1 MFVMTAAFMS
11 ILLLMVARH
20 HPPSR
25 RKIKKIWHG
34 HVYWE
39 QESNTT
45 LLRVPIYNKTL
56 SDLKSS
62 PTPEEDKTLS
72 DLKSSPTPE
81 EDKPKT
87 NSVKVDKIKLDINV
101 DENLVHIDSQE
112 QKIRLKIG
120 DFKKSQNKPYDFKMI
135 VLVHSARSYKKR
147 RDTIRATWAK
157 GHGNVFFMVGKHCPF
172 KPEQRKWGKWNC
184 VLKDELKNKPMS
196 DIIDEDYIREQ
207 EKLTEQL
214 SKEENVIL
222 LDMID
227 VYRHTSMKLRHGWL
241 WALKNTNADYIV
253 KTDDDAFARVD
264 SLEHWLMNRKKHE
277 YEGISHHWAGGTV
290 HRGGK
295 WGERKYKKGSSATY
309 PPWPAGP
316 GWLFSRPVIEY
327 FATHQDSYVDYQGE
341 DTAVGIWMNRIKSEL
356 TIKLSTSQHF
366 HVHSGDCHNRNYFM
380 IGHNISPQKMRECY
394 KTMDEF
400 PVATIWKSSQQCEC
414 DHGDPDL
421 SSKEC
426 LCKCER
432 GYSGKRC
439 EIANKCSSNGSGNTE
454 QIICQNDGSAIG
466 VTDECACTCQKY
478 YEGTHCETYKW
489 PMTYFIQMNKEE
501 RIKHV
506 ATIMK
511 EHPQLNA
518 KIWNAITPDTMHDE
532 IYSKYV
538 NKKTFEKVRAGAVG
552 CALSHITLLS
562 HMINNNIEEVLIF
575 EDDAVLFDTFET
587 DFMEFRKK
595 LPDDAEFVQLLHH
608 DLMNKQRPKANKVN
622 DAVIKSYSPYGT
634 VGLFIT
640 LKGAS
645 KLLPTLKPIW
655 YPIDEMFRAA
665 ISKGVVVS
673 YMPVKDLISM
683 PYILDSNI
691 WNTKK
696 NSNPLKKKPPK
707 TLPKIC
713 SFFQPQFDKTTF
725 ELITQIL
732 LFFHQ
737 LSEELS
743 FDYTLIAG
751 SVLGYYRHNKNFIPW
766 DDDFD
771 VYLKEDKFISVIKK
785 RIDNSPT
792 LCYKSLWLG
801 FKIYFCDRPKIIT
814 NPTYNV
820 DWSWPALDVYTNEHD
835 DPRKSPD
842 RFDEVKDLLWPSKLS
857 TINKIPIRIPNNL
870 EKFIQIV
877 FGTRVLEMCFSVSW
891 NHKTERGQT
900 QKKIACKELVEKC
913 GSQWPKDTWPIET
926 PVKDVLT
933 RETDKDTCK
942 EYPRHK
948 KCSPIDESKYKK
960 DIISTVEPI
969 RVPSLDYTYP
979 LCPWVTDG
987 MGYPRT
993 VPDGIR
999 KLTGNKRKCVDR
1011 LMKWAREGRT
1021 TFTFDAGGL
1030 VSSTTSGGLGFGLDD
1045 FDMYIASEDGLVKDL
1060 YAHCPEVDLGNH
1072 GMVWLPK
1079 RTASNYRDKF
1089 VEQADRMCTCE
1100 LDGPFLCVKTA
1111 MDDTPTVESLNFGPG
1126 VWDYYGPTWSERNW
1140 QKRRPIVLDDDRGS
1154 AFMSVKCMFGSAYWM
1169 RPSTGGK
1176 ALQNNFILQWIIPG
1190 TGLYKQ
1196 EPWLNAN
1203 IKWCSA
1209 MGFSA
1214 SKLTME
1220 NIIHWADINIEKGYQ
1235 NPFWLNRM
1243 FKKSPCFIEN
1253 SRAFMQNACSF
1264 LQKAKEA
1271 RKNTDKLSEVFESF
1285 HGAKVLSLT
1294 DPEQQI
1300 ICRKNVL
1307 KELCGPGEFKG
1318 RWEGDR
1324 FRCFD
1329 ETSDFVDD
1337 WKKKIDKV
1345 LPSPD
1350 TFFPKCVWPKPL
1362 YPKSNWK
1369 ALSSTKKE
1377 KVIAALN
1384 ILKNKVIDDQKYFMY
1399 VDSGMVLGLYRD
1411 GKWVEDGD
1419 IDVRY
1424 GHVDGQVM
1432 SQSMLSMNNVN
1443 KYGAF
1448 WPSNLMNSVR
1458 NPTISE
1464 VAYIRNRTCIH
1475 DSMIVLE
1482 QKYMVDFFESYY
1494 GPSWFVKLPN
1504 PGKYHSFMP
1513 YWSSKWKE
1521 VLSVVK
1527 RIDTDNDSEID
1538 LAEMIEYMK
1547 KDGADPKQIKA
1558 QLSEEKLCKG
1568 SKTLTWFLNHPNFIQ
1583 KDFKQME
1590 DRKYIDNIF
1599 SFPECE
1605 QSSSTLTKHPSIT
1618 KRDRIMRNGWDYSP
1632 IVIEKYNLLLFTIP
1646 KNACTV
1652 IKQLARRMMGLK
1664 DWKIGNDAIPHNPK
1678 INGLRYLRS
1687 FPIEQ
1692 ATEMMTSPKWT
1703 RAIFLREPYTRLLS
1717 AYLDKAKKNDYVKRH
1732 CGKQPT
1738 SFSSFIKLISTCKDP
1753 HWSLQKSFVDDKWWP
1768 YINFKGRVSTAA
1780 RDMKELLQQKGLWQQ
1795 FGSNGWSNGA
1805 IFEKNGLKPRAT
1817 DAQNKIN
1824 SYYDD
1829 EIRETVRAMY
1839 AKDFAIG
1846 RHNKTIY
1853 MLGDSL
1859 VNSRKGMFPLFCNNI
1874 NAKIHSN
1881 YEFKWCRSKY
1891 FHVITTKSY
1900 SDWGHIDNRKYFVKY
1915 ISDKTKTIPDVILF
1929 DGGLHYLHLIPYRK
1943 WEIELKNGFGIWLNA
1958 ETVVG
1963 NFINETKNTI
1973 QHAKIIYMTSHSIC
1987 ENKYIKEY
1995 STAVSEINKDPELFA
2010 QPCAEYL
2017 LDKYNIQKPK
2027 STQYC
2032 MNATFNRM
2040 GVQLLNRRI
2049 TRSLSRDVYVLDAFN
2064 LTDNQCKHTAIG
2076 DGRHYDKFIVQKEL
2090 DSLLNII
2097 QN

>member
-1 MFVMTAAFMS
+1 MFVMAAAFMS

-25 RKIKKIWHG
+25 RKIKEIWHG
-34 HVYWE
+34 RVYWE

-45 LLRVPIYNKTL
+45 FLRVPIYNKTL

-62 PTPEEDKTLS
+62 PTPEEDK
-72 DLKSSPTPE
+72 PEIFE
-81 EDKPKT
+81 EDKPET
-87 NSVKVDKIKLDINV
+87 NSVKVDKIKIDINV

-380 IGHNISPQKMRECY
+380 VGHNISPQKMRDCF
-394 KTMDEF
+394 KTLDEF
-400 PVATIWKSSQQCEC
+400 PAALKWKSSQKCEC
-414 DHGDPDL
+414 GHGDPDL
-421 SSKEC
+421 NSKEC

-439 EIANKCSSNGSGNTE
+439 EIANKCSSE
-454 QIICQNDGSAIG
+454 QITCQNDGIVSGITG
-466 VTDECACTCQKY
+466 ECACTCQKY
-478 YEGTHCETYKW
+478 YEGTHCEIYKW

-501 RIKHV
+501 RINHV
-506 ATIMK
+506 ATMME
-511 EHPQLNA
+511 EHPRLNA

-552 CALSHITLLS
+552 CALSHVTVLKHFLASDARELL
-562 HMINNNIEEVLIF
+562 VF
-575 EDDAVLFDTFET
+575 EDDAEIDPDFENKYIKFRENLPNDFDIC
-587 DFMEFRKK
+587 
-595 LPDDAEFVQLLHH
+595 QLLHH
-608 DLMNKQRPKANKVN
+608 PNPTMKKMRTQKKYKMDNTYVMKAYG
-622 DAVIKSYSPYGT
+622 AYGT
-634 VGLFIT
+634 AAL
-640 LKGAS
+640 LYSRKGAK
-645 KLLPTLKPIW
+645 KLLDLVIPI
-655 YPIDEMFRAA
+655 YYTIDDMIIEHIRANRLNA
-665 ISKGVVVS
+665 
-673 YMPVKDLISM
+673 YMPVDDLTRRTY
-683 PYILDSNI
+683 PFKSNI

-725 ELITQIL
+725 ELITQMIN
-732 LFFHQ
+732 FFHQ

-743 FDYTLIAG
+743 FDYSIIAG
-751 SVLGYYRHNKNFIPW
+751 TALGYYRHNKNFVPW

-771 VYLKEDKFISVIKK
+771 VYLKEDKFISAIKK

-835 DPRKSPD
+835 DPRKKKNLKGPI
-842 RFDEVKDLLWPSKLS
+842 WPSKLS
-857 TINKIPIRIPNNL
+857 TISKIPIRIPNNL
-870 EKFIQIV
+870 EKYIPTV
-877 FGTRVLEMCFSVSW
+877 FGTRALEMCLSVGWS
-891 NHKTERGQT
+891 HKTERGQT

-993 VPDGIR
+993 GPDGIR
-999 KLTGNKRKCVDR
+999 KLTGNKRTCVDR

-1060 YAHCPEVDLGNH
+1060 YAHCPEVHLGNH

-1176 ALQNNFILQWIIPG
+1176 ALQNNFILQWVIPG

-1285 HGAKVLSLT
+1285 HGAKVLTLT

-1411 GKWVEDGD
+1411 GKWVEDSD

-1432 SQSMLSMNNVN
+1432 SQSMLSMNNLN

-1482 QKYMVDFFESYY
+1482 QKYMVDFLESYY

-1513 YWSSKWKE
+1513 YWSSAWKK
-1521 VLSVVK
+1521 VFSTVK

-1538 LAEMIEYMK
+1538 LVEMIEYMK

-1568 SKTLTWFLNHPNFIQ
+1568 RKTLTWFLNHPNFIQ

-1605 QSSSTLTKHPSIT
+1605 QHTSSILPSQDNVMPSKCSKIYLDLGT
-1618 KRDRIMRNGWDYSP
+1618 NIGVQIRKLFEPSKYPKAKILG
-1632 IVIEKYNLLLFTIP
+1632 KYNEVFGPFLS
-1646 KNACTV
+1646 
-1652 IKQLARRMMGLK
+1652 RRK
-1664 DWKIGNDAIPHNPK
+1664 DVCAFGFEANPRHNQILEKLQGVYNKIGWKTNFFN
-1678 INGLRYLRS
+1678 RVV
-1687 FPIEQ
+1687 
-1692 ATEMMTSPKWT
+1692 W
-1703 RAIFLREPYTRLLS
+1703 
-1717 AYLDKAKKNDYVKRH
+1717 KKNGETMKIYSDDENRNEDWGAGVLDTKI
-1732 CGKQPT
+1732 PN
-1738 SFSSFIKLISTCKDP
+1738 
-1753 HWSLQKSFVDDKWWP
+1753 KSKM
-1768 YINFKGRVSTAA
+1768 T
-1780 RDMKELLQQKGLWQQ
+1780 
-1795 FGSNGWSNGA
+1795 
-1805 IFEKNGLKPRAT
+1805 IFEIP
-1817 DAQNKIN
+1817 
-1824 SYYDD
+1824 
-1829 EIRETVRAMY
+1829 
-1839 AKDFAIG
+1839 
-1846 RHNKTIY
+1846 TI
-1853 MLGDSL
+1853 DIAS
-1859 VNSRKGMFPLFCNNI
+1859 
-1874 NAKIHSN
+1874 
-1881 YEFKWCRSKY
+1881 
-1891 FHVITTKSY
+1891 
-1900 SDWGHIDNRKYFVKY
+1900 
-1915 ISDKTKTIPDVILF
+1915 
-1929 DGGLHYLHLIPYRK
+1929 
-1943 WEIELKNGFGIWLNA
+1943 WL
-1958 ETVVG
+1958 
-1963 NFINETKNTI
+1963 
-1973 QHAKIIYMTSHSIC
+1973 QSII
-1987 ENKYIKEY
+1987 
-1995 STAVSEINKDPELFA
+1995 
-2010 QPCAEYL
+2010 
-2017 LDKYNIQKPK
+2017 DKYNPEVVMVKMDIEGSEYEVIPHLLAQNMLCKNKIKFMYMEIHAWASSRAKKLDIKTIRQQIEKQTCEPTTILDIDDETYLHDGMSLPTIEQNAVVGTSKDNVEQTLENPCFAFVHIPKTAGTSMKRIAETNNICHVSKQACFDDMKMDYPHKYTTVMVRNPFDHVKSQFLMCRNSKWGKNVRSKEFPHNDNEEKAFEIWLRHFISLDDTQVGAKYDFNCIDPRNTQTRHLSCSKPEK
-2027 STQYC
+2027 TGRGGHPPNHALNQPLDITKALQNLRDASLIGLTEHFDEFICMLQYK
-2032 MNATFNRM
+2032 
-2040 GVQLLNRRI
+2040 
-2049 TRSLSRDVYVLDAFN
+2049 FN
-2064 LTDNQCKHTAIG
+2064 LKKINNKVHETHGVKNSSQ
-2076 DGRHYDKFIVQKEL
+2076 R
-2090 DSLLNII
+2090 LNIFQDMVAKLTQKDDI
-2097 QN
+2097 VYREALEIYNNLLIDMPLCKL